1 MGIRDRIKAFM
12 APVDGR
18 AAGWRSLIHESFP
31 GAWQQN
37 VTIDNRENVMR
48 FSAVY
53 GCISGIA
60 GDIAKL
66 PINVMRQDS
75 GINVPQPAGRMVD
88 LMRRPNHYQTRFQFI
103 QHWALSKLITGNT
116 YCLKV
121 RDSAGRIEKLIVLEP
136 EFVTV
141 LVSDSGDVYYQLRRD
156 NLGGL
161 NQTTDVTVPATEI
174 MHDRHTPLFHPLVG
188 VSPIY
193 ACGMS
198 ATLGNAITNTS
209 AGFFKNKATPGG
221 LLSAPGRISDD
232 TAARLKK
239 HWEESYK
246 GDNAGKI
253 AVLGD
258 GLKFERMT
266 VSAVDAQLIDQLKWS
281 VEDVARAFRY
291 PLFKLQA
298 GAPILAGSA
307 EELNLQYYSDTLQPL
322 IEAMEDVMNAGLD
335 LPSTLH
341 VELDIEG
348 LGRMNT
354 EARFRTAGESLKI
367 ASPNEARAR
376 LNLPPVY
383 GGDSVYVQVQNY
395 SLSDLVRLR
404 QMEFA
409 RMENPQPAA
418 QPEPPP
424 TPTEDQT
431 RAFIDRLKKGLGVE

>member
-1 MGIRDRIKAFM
+1 MSIRTRIKAFL

-37 VTIDNRENVMR
+37 VVVDNRENVMR

-53 GCISGIA
+53 SCISGIS

-66 PINVMRQDS
+66 PLNLMREDE
-75 GINVPQPAGRMVD
+75 GINVPQKNGAIVA
-88 LMRRPNHYQTRFQFI
+88 LIKKPNHYQNRFQFV
-103 QHWALSKLITGNT
+103 QQWALSKLIAGNT

-121 RDSAGRIEKLIVLEP
+121 RDASGRITKLIVLDP

-141 LVSDSGDVYYQLRRD
+141 LVSDSGDVYYQLKRD

-161 NQTTDVTVPATEI
+161 NQAADVTVPASEI

-198 ATLGNAITNTS
+198 ATLGNSITNSS
-209 AGFFKNKATPGG
+209 AGFFKNRAQPGG
-221 LLSAPGRISDD
+221 ILTAPGRISDD
-232 TAARLKK
+232 TAQRLKA
-239 HWEESYK
+239 HYEQNFS
-246 GDNAGKI
+246 GQNAGKI

-266 VSAVDAQLIDQLKWS
+266 VSAVDAQLIEQLKWS

-307 EELNLQYYSDTLQPL
+307 EELNLQYYSDTLQPV
-322 IEAMEDVMNAGLD
+322 IEAMEAVLNDGLE
-335 LPSTLH
+335 LPATLH
-341 VELDIEG
+341 AEFDPEG

-354 EARFRTAGESLKI
+354 ESRFRTAGESLKV
-367 ASPNEARAR
+367 ATHNEARKR
-376 LNLPPVY
+376 LNLAPIE
-383 GGDSVYVQVQNY
+383 GGDSVYSQVQNY
-395 SLSDLVRLR
+395 SLSDLVKLR
-404 QMEFA
+404 QMEFEQMA
-409 RMENPQPAA
+409 AKPEEQPQPT
-418 QPEPPP
+418 PEDE
-424 TPTEDQT
+424 TK
-431 RAFIDRLKKGLGVE
+431 AFIERMRKGLLNA